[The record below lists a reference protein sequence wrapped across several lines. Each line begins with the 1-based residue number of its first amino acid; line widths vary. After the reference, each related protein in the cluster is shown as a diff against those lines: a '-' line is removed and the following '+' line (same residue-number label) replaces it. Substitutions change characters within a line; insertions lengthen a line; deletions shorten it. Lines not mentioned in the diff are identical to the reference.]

1 MSDDFPEEK
10 ERKNWLERNQL
21 LVCFLMIASHAC
33 YYYGFFSKIWL
44 QRFHVTAPVI
54 FALYV
59 ICAYKDVEFGIIS
72 TYVAMRILMSILL
85 ALAVAKPVSPSA
97 QKS

>member
-21 LVCFLMIASHAC
+21 LVCFLIIAFHAC
-33 YYYGFFSKIWL
+33 YYCGFFSKIWL

-59 ICAYKDVEFGIIS
+59 IYAYKDVKFGIFFLIS
-72 TYVAMRILMSILL
+72 LLLIFLMIFIKAYGL
-85 ALAVAKPVSPSA
+85 PFF
-97 QKS
+97 